1 MGPPICL
8 EPTFFQWRRDAAC
21 FSGVAALYR
30 SVMFNA
36 HSAAAVWASFAVE
49 LAIKWPAQG
58 AGLTPLNSTRE
69 QALPNRKITN

>member
-1 MGPPICL
+1 
-8 EPTFFQWRRDAAC
+8 
-21 FSGVAALYR
+21 
-30 SVMFNA
+30 MFNA